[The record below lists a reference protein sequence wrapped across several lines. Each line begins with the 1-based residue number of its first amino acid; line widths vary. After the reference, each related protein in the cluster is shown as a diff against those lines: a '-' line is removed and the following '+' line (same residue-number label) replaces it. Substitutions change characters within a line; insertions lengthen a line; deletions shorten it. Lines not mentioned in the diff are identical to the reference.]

1 MQKTKKNKRESKLT
15 IVILLL
21 IIIIMLH
28 IWRGQNLHLIQE
40 VTKMTKEKILRHMIA
55 EREKE
60 RKRKSGW
67 KKHYI
72 NMKQET

>member
-40 VTKMTKEKILRHMIA
+40 VTKMTKGKILRHMIA